1 MASEIDAAPGSSIT
15 SPSSSPTSL
24 TLPSMLALS
33 SATSPTLMDLT
44 NGTSLSLSSSSLL
57 LRTSSAPI
65 KMTNET
71 TQPESVTPPLTSEA
85 GITQVSDAPPSDS
98 LNDVNQPNSVA
109 PTAQL
114 QRTSSLEFQNTST
127 PMVNNTSQTVLSPS
141 NQLQISAPE
150 NDNPTT
156 ISLDIGTQASEK
168 FVPSLGSWAKPLVFK
183 PLATPSEP
191 CTPHDYD
198 PAIVGNQLAAL
209 WPSLNDEI
217 LNKKPKS
224 KFPTRAE
231 NASSPAQ
238 TSIKEIEGL
247 HSTLETIHA
256 SPPTSVP
263 SDTTVDHLA
272 AGSTLIASAP
282 SSLPIQQENLAATLG
297 PVNTLS
303 TLVDQQSTPITTLIM
318 ESSPS
323 SIINTEARKTLVVDP
338 LTTSSNACAFESP
351 SRFTLLGDVDEV
363 VTEPSSSLSL
373 TRGGREIKLPT
384 KYQDMDWKTVRGRG
398 KRGRRGH
405 GSYH

>member
-33 SATSPTLMDLT
+33 SATSPALMDLT

-71 TQPESVTPPLTSEA
+71 TQPESMTPPLTSEA

-127 PMVNNTSQTVLSPS
+127 PMVNNTSQTVLPPS

-168 FVPSLGSWAKPLVFK
+168 FVPSLGSGAKPLVFK
-183 PLATPSEP
+183 PPATPSEP
-191 CTPHDYD
+191 CNPHDYD

-209 WPSLNDEI
+209 
-217 LNKKPKS
+217 
-224 KFPTRAE
+224 
-231 NASSPAQ
+231 
-238 TSIKEIEGL
+238 
-247 HSTLETIHA
+247 
-256 SPPTSVP
+256 
-263 SDTTVDHLA
+263 
-272 AGSTLIASAP
+272 
-282 SSLPIQQENLAATLG
+282 
-297 PVNTLS
+297 
-303 TLVDQQSTPITTLIM
+303 
-318 ESSPS
+318 
-323 SIINTEARKTLVVDP
+323 
-338 LTTSSNACAFESP
+338 
-351 SRFTLLGDVDEV
+351 
-363 VTEPSSSLSL
+363 
-373 TRGGREIKLPT
+373 
-384 KYQDMDWKTVRGRG
+384 
-398 KRGRRGH
+398 
-405 GSYH
+405 

>member
-33 SATSPTLMDLT
+33 SATSPALMDLT

-65 KMTNET
+65 KMTNKT
-71 TQPESVTPPLTSEA
+71 TQPESMTPPLTSEA

-127 PMVNNTSQTVLSPS
+127 PMVNNTSQMVLSPS

-150 NDNPTT
+150 NENPTT

-168 FVPSLGSWAKPLVFK
+168 FVPSLGSWAKPIVFK
-183 PLATPSEP
+183 PPATPSEP

-224 KFPTRAE
+224 KFPTRAVQ
-231 NASSPAQ
+231 PP
-238 TSIKEIEGL
+238 IE
-247 HSTLETIHA
+247 
-256 SPPTSVP
+256 
-263 SDTTVDHLA
+263 
-272 AGSTLIASAP
+272 
-282 SSLPIQQENLAATLG
+282 
-297 PVNTLS
+297 
-303 TLVDQQSTPITTLIM
+303 
-318 ESSPS
+318 
-323 SIINTEARKTLVVDP
+323 
-338 LTTSSNACAFESP
+338 
-351 SRFTLLGDVDEV
+351 
-363 VTEPSSSLSL
+363 
-373 TRGGREIKLPT
+373 KLPPPEL
-384 KYQDMDWKTVRGRG
+384 KAD
-398 KRGRRGH
+398 
-405 GSYH
+405 GSLRFP

>member
-224 KFPTRAE
+224 KFPTRAVQPPIEKLPPPELKADGSLRFPWAARLNAQSRNLYRAATPTYRLDGTPEVSIPSKVLKLAPKDNHSEVPVVDIDIVLQQKE

-303 TLVDQQSTPITTLIM
+303 TLLLI
-318 ESSPS
+318 P
-323 SIINTEARKTLVVDP
+323 
-338 LTTSSNACAFESP
+338 
-351 SRFTLLGDVDEV
+351 
-363 VTEPSSSLSL
+363 
-373 TRGGREIKLPT
+373 
-384 KYQDMDWKTVRGRG
+384 
-398 KRGRRGH
+398 
-405 GSYH
+405 